1 MIRWRGGAAMAATAA
16 LAGCASL
23 VSTNHSTVQITTNP
37 PNAQCT
43 LKGHGYAAQITTP
56 ASITL
61 PSSAAPLIVTCV
73 AYGWRPTTY
82 TLDATADGWIW
93 GNSALVAVTGG
104 AAVLGMLVDEG
115 RDAGKVYS
123 GAVNYQL
130 DGDHPRT
137 IRIYDRLNDSESTVQ
152 TR

>member
-1 MIRWRGGAAMAATAA
+1 MGRWWRKGVIAVVMLG
-16 LAGCASL
+16 GCASL
-23 VSTNHSTVQITTNP
+23 VSTNHSTVQINTNP
-37 PNAQCT
+37 SNAQCT
-43 LKGHGYAAQITTP
+43 LKGHGFATAVTTP
-56 ASITL
+56 ARVTL

-73 AYGWRPTTY
+73 AYGWRPTSF

-104 AAVLGMLVDEG
+104 AAVLGLLFDES

-123 GAVNYQL
+123 GTVNYDL
-130 DGDHPRT
+130 DQDHPRT
-137 IRIYDRLNDSESTVQ
+137 VLTHTRLNGGEATYQ